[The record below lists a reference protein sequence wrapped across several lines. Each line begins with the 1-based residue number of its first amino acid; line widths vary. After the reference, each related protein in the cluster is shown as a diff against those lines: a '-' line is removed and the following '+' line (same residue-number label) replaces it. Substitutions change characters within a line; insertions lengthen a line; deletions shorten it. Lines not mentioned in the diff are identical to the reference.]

1 MLSGRDANPIFFDKK
16 IKIGRSEHSLTPH
29 SLRPITSHLCLTPP
43 TPLMWTYYVYQ
54 SPCWKTVPFISKY
67 ILPSIILQIV
77 SKISTQQ

>member
-43 TPLMWTYYVYQ
+43 TPLNVDVLCVSITLLEDSSVY
-54 SPCWKTVPFISKY
+54 K
-67 ILPSIILQIV
+67 
-77 SKISTQQ
+77 